1 MRPSAVL
8 GLVGACCI
16 LTVIFML
23 QGMQIALQ
31 MGVFD
36 GRMSEA
42 LRTRYPAQ
50 PMLLVPCQN
59 RGCDQEVQMLNIT
72 LRHDA
77 H

>member
-1 MRPSAVL
+1 MRPSEVL
-8 GLVGACCI
+8 GLVSSCCLI
-16 LTVIFML
+16 TALLML
-23 QGMQIALQ
+23 QSMQLALQ

-36 GRMSEA
+36 GRMSET

-50 PMLLVPCQN
+50 PMLLIPCQN
-59 RGCDQEVQMLNIT
+59 RGCDQEVQTLNIT